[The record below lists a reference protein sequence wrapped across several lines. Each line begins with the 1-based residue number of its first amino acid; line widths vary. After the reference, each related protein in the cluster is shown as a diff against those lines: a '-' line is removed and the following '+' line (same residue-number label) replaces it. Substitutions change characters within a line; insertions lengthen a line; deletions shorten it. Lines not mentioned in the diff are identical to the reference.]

1 VSTHLRAAKPA
12 SFLRLGSSPAA
23 QRDQQQMRT
32 KKEAAMGVARLNI
45 WITGEGDPCGVS
57 TKPPDPGDPQQ
68 WVVAVWECSGRLL
81 NWPCGE
87 GEYFNLPTRCGHL
100 EIEVPP
106 GCYVV
111 RAADSMWM
119 TEAGVA
125 GNHWTDHG
133 VVTACC
139 EETACVTLFAPSAH
153 HCGLGWERVLRTLI
167 ERGIVPQDLG
177 GPVLERMQEIVRL
190 LPATAY
196 ERRAE
201 AAELKLVE
209 EALGRGHK
217 GRKKNVDPEE
227 T

>member
-1 VSTHLRAAKPA
+1 VSTHSLRAAKPA
-12 SFLRLGSSPAA
+12 SFSVRLGSSPAA

-139 EETACVTLFAPSAH
+139 DETACVTLFAPSAH
-153 HCGLGWERVLRTLI
+153 HCGLGW
-167 ERGIVPQDLG
+167 
-177 GPVLERMQEIVRL
+177 
-190 LPATAY
+190 
-196 ERRAE
+196 
-201 AAELKLVE
+201 
-209 EALGRGHK
+209 
-217 GRKKNVDPEE
+217 
-227 T
+227 